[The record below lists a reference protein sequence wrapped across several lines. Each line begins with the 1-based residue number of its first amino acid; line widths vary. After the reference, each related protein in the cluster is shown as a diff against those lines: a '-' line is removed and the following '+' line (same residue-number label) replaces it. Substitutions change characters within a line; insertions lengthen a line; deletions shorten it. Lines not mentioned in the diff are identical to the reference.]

1 MLNDLKDYFSFSR
14 KDLRGIYVLLFL
26 LTLVLAI
33 RAILPYTTRDAE
45 YDFSEFDRM
54 VLAFEKSRRAKEEMK
69 AATKDREPPAFQR
82 PDKEIASIRLKPF
95 EFDPNHAGEE
105 DWLKM
110 GLSLRQTRNIQN
122 YLASGGSFNKKEDLK
137 RIFTISDEEYEILEP
152 FIRIESAVA
161 GSAESSS
168 EAGDAEP
175 RRTST
180 HRKPV
185 SIAKIDIN
193 TADSLTLI
201 QIRGIGPVF
210 ARRILR
216 YRDLIGGFHSPMQ
229 LLEIYGMDSARYNL
243 IHERFHF
250 DRSALKTLDIN
261 NAEISDLTA
270 HPYIDFYLAKSIIDQ
285 RVKNGKYISND
296 ELYGIPL
303 MHDVLYQKL
312 IPYFYLSDA
321 TDE

>member
-33 RAILPYTTRDAE
+33 RALLPSTLEAE

-54 VLAFEKSRRAKEEMK
+54 VLAFEKSRRLKEEMK
-69 AATKDREPPAFQR
+69 AAKTEKEPPAFER
-82 PDKEIASIRLKPF
+82 PDREIAEIRLQPF
-95 EFDPNHAGEE
+95 KFDPNHTSEE

-152 FIRIESAVA
+152 FIHMESLEAVTA
-161 GSAESSS
+161 EGSSKD
-168 EAGDAEP
+168 GDGEP
-175 RRTST
+175 RST
-180 HRKPV
+180 TAHRKTV
-185 SIAKIDIN
+185 SKPKIDIN
-193 TADSLTLI
+193 TADSLSLI
-201 QIRGIGPVF
+201 QVRGIGPVF

-229 LLEIYGMDSARYNL
+229 LLEIYGMDSARYNI
-243 IHERFHF
+243 IHEQFHF
-250 DRSALKTLDIN
+250 DRNALQKLDVN
-261 NAEISDLTA
+261 RAEISELTA

-285 RVKNGKYISND
+285 RIKSGNYVSSD

-303 MHDVLYQKL
+303 MHDALYQKL
-312 IPYFYLSDA
+312 IPYFNLSDA
-321 TDE
+321 ANE